1 MMTIYDATR
10 MLIDKLVKH
19 LDIIDTYRPVVELV
33 LMDGDGMCIVSS
45 DITCDGKK
53 GNCFEITNPE
63 TKRKYL
69 ITIKT
74 EEI

>member
-1 MMTIYDATR
+1 MTIYDATR
-10 MLIDKLVKH
+10 MLIDKLVEH

-33 LMDGDGMCIVSS
+33 LMDGDGMCVVSS
-45 DITCDGKK
+45 DITCDGMK
-53 GNCFEITNPE
+53 GNCFEITNLE
-63 TKRKYL
+63 TERKYL